1 MNNTLLHKLRTAGL
15 LFGLATVFVSAPA
28 AHAQAVAAPGTVSG
42 TVAAPVAKHPAGA
55 VIFVKQGP
63 KPTAAQA
70 AAQTA
75 KMDQKGLVFLPRVL
89 PIAKGWTVEFAN
101 SDPVAHSVFTLDGEK
116 YDLGTWP
123 KGEVRKY
130 TFTKPGVYRQLC
142 KVHDDMLAFIVV
154 LETPWFAVS
163 DKAGAFTLRG
173 LPPGKYTLG
182 VWHEKLAAADLQVE
196 VTAAGVAGLAVNL
209 GAK

>member
-1 MNNTLLHKLRTAGL
+1 MNSAFLSRIPMAALVI
-15 LFGLATVFVSAPA
+15 GLATALFGAPA
-28 AHAQAVAAPGTVSG
+28 AHAQAAAAPGVVSG
-42 TVAAPVAKHPAGA
+42 TVAAPVAKHRAGA

-89 PIAKGWTVEFAN
+89 PIAKGWTVEFSN

-130 TFTKPGVYRQLC
+130 TFAKPGVYRQLC

-163 DKAGAFTLRG
+163 DKAGAFALRG

-182 VWHEKLAAADLQVE
+182 VWHEKLASPDLQVE

>member
-1 MNNTLLHKLRTAGL
+1 MNKTLLYRLLTTGL
-15 LFGLATVFVSAPA
+15 LFGLATGLVSAPD
-28 AHAQAVAAPGTVSG
+28 AQAQAAATPGAVSG
-42 TVAAPVAKHPAGA
+42 TVAAPVAKHRAGA

-89 PIAKGWTVEFAN
+89 PIAKGWTVEFSN

-123 KGEVRKY
+123 KGETRKY
-130 TFTKPGVYRQLC
+130 TFAKPGIYRQLC

-182 VWHEKLAAADLQVE
+182 VWHEKLASADLQVE
-196 VTAAGVAGLAVNL
+196 VTAAGVAGLAVTL

>member
-1 MNNTLLHKLRTAGL
+1 MNHLMLNRIPLMALV
-15 LFGLATVFVSAPA
+15 FGLATAFLNAPSAHGQAPA
-28 AHAQAVAAPGTVSG
+28 APGAVSG
-42 TVAAPVAKHPAGA
+42 TVAAPVAKHRAGA
-55 VIFVKQGP
+55 VIFVKKGP

-142 KVHDDMLAFIVV
+142 KVHDDMLAFVVV

-173 LPPGKYTLG
+173 LPPGSYTLG
-182 VWHEKLAAADLQVE
+182 VWHEKLASADLQVE